1 MKNDE
6 ILFNKP
12 LNINSLETEV
22 VHLTTQPLGNFDD
35 YEFKIEHSRS
45 SRLNIIFRFVSDEG
59 HISRDY
65 EQADIESLVPFYF
78 NSEEVDENK
87 VYTKIELEG
96 NYNPHIK
103 IILSIRKIPLN
114 VVPPVQKVE

>member
-12 LNINSLETEV
+12 LNINSLQTEV
-22 VHLTTQPLGNFDD
+22 VHLTNKPLGNFDE
-35 YEFKIEHSRS
+35 YEFKIEHNRS

-65 EQADIESLVPFYF
+65 EQSDIESLVPFYI
-78 NSEEVDENK
+78 NSEEVDEDR

-103 IILSIRKIPLN
+103 IILSIKKIPLN
-114 VVPPVQKVE
+114 VIPPQVVN